1 MDERMASEERRHLGR
16 EGLGGVAR
24 RVFDGARDLAFRHTF
39 QELFVYNIL
48 FEDSEVDEEIL
59 ALDERSDVLAISGA
73 GCGVAA
79 MVAKA
84 PRSITAID
92 LNGHHLALAA
102 LKAEAPRRLGR
113 FGAFYDLL
121 GRGWH
126 RDPAPVLSRIT
137 APLPSWIAAHWREH
151 HGVFRRGLYGSG
163 LTSAMLSTFRR
174 LSGVDESWLRWAA
187 TLDADGR
194 AAAVERNLGPLLRS
208 PLARAWLSSPGQ
220 LVALGINFSQRD
232 RLLETEQRA
241 DMADYIVEHLKRLAR
256 TDVGT
261 NWFIWYA
268 IAGQFDHERADAV
281 PPYLRTDR
289 FERARQASTRMDYRR
304 QNVLEALERAQPR
317 SYSHYAFLDAPDWL
331 DAPTQERLLR
341 GVLGSARDGA
351 RVVTRSVEDAC
362 MVERAGLSRRI
373 RRLDDVSERATRA
386 DRTRQ
391 YRHVHVYEV
400 QA

>member
-1 MDERMASEERRHLGR
+1 MEQRPRGSALALRSTLERF
-16 EGLGGVAR
+16 V
-24 RVFDGARDLAFRHTF
+24 DGARDLAFRQTF
-39 QELFVYNIL
+39 QGLFVYNIL
-48 FEDSEVDEEIL
+48 FEDSEVDETIL
-59 ALDERSDVLAISGA
+59 GLDAQSDVLAISGA

-79 MVAKA
+79 MVARA

-92 LNGHHLALAA
+92 LNGHHLALTA
-102 LKAEAPRRLGR
+102 LKAEAPRRLR
-113 FGAFYDLL
+113 RYGAFYDLL

-126 RDPAPVLSRIT
+126 RDPRSMLSQIT
-137 APLPSWIAAHWREH
+137 GELPGWISAHWRDH
-151 HGVFRRGLYGSG
+151 QDVFRRGLYGAG
-163 LTSAMLSTFRR
+163 LTSAMLGAFRR
-174 LSGVDESWLRWAA
+174 VSGVDESWLRWAA
-187 TLDADGR
+187 TLDAEGR
-194 AAAVERNLGPLLRS
+194 AGAVERTLGPILRS
-208 PLARAWLSSPGQ
+208 PLSRAWLSSPGQ

-232 RLLETEQRA
+232 RLLETEQQA

-281 PPYLRTDR
+281 PPYLREDR
-289 FERARQASTRMDYRR
+289 FAQAREASTTIEYRR
-304 QNVLEALERAQPR
+304 QNVLEALEQAAPR

-331 DAPTQERLLR
+331 DAPTQSRLLA
-341 GVLGSARDGA
+341 GVLRSARDGA

-362 MVERAGLSRRI
+362 MVERSGLSERL
-373 RRLDDVSERATRA
+373 RRLDALSERATRA